1 MTSDLEQL
9 QHERNFR
16 LKKESEILEKRDL
29 FFRQLFTGIGIA
41 VTFWSTLFAG
51 TIFTQ
56 EASFQMQNS
65 AGFMFLST
73 CTLFFCSFLL
83 AFWYLRLLNNALDLS
98 ENRMKLARVT
108 RKMNETDEKKDLIEY
123 DEVHIADASRTATAQ
138 ASIPNRTQTALSS
151 LVLFS
156 CATIGLTLACM
167 ARWIYLVR
175 VDLANFLQF
184 ISASYIIIAAIL
196 AWAAGSAIA
205 VHTNMKKIKTMNSRV
220 SANMEINSDTNSLT

>member
-1 MTSDLEQL
+1 MKKEICFFDNFLQESGLQL
-9 QHERNFR
+9 LFGAHCLRAR
-16 LKKESEILEKRDL
+16 YSLKKPAFKCKTVLGSCFYLRAL
-29 FFRQLFTGIGIA
+29 
-41 VTFWSTLFAG
+41 
-51 TIFTQ
+51 
-56 EASFQMQNS
+56 
-65 AGFMFLST
+65 
-73 CTLFFCSFLL
+73 CSFLL